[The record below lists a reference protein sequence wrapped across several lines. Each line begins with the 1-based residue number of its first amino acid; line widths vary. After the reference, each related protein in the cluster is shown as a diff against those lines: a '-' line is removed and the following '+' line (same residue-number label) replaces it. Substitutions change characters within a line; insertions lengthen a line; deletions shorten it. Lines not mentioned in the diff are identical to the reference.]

1 MSMSP
6 ARKTSLHRHQEDV
19 VEDDEDDTTATVLPS
34 GRQGHPQQGHNST
47 PFSVSDILSP
57 LDVSTVQQL
66 QHFHDDTVSVS
77 CAAATG
83 GFGGLMM
90 NSHYGMQLGSQG
102 FPGSQY
108 GAGPPDLTG
117 HYADPMRQS
126 AAAAAA
132 AGWYGTA
139 PDPRFA
145 ISRLMGGPAGAG
157 AGAQLGPALS
167 AACGG
172 PGSGADSMG
181 KSAAAAAAAA
191 ACAAAAAAAG
201 MQFPLGQRRKRRV
214 LFTQAQVYELERRF
228 KQQKYLSA
236 PEREHLASLIHLTP
250 TQVKIWFQNHRY
262 KCKRQAKEKA
272 MAEQQLQQH
281 GASSVGTGGASAAH
295 QGSHSPR
302 KVAVP
307 VLVKDG
313 KPCGSSSGEEDA
325 VGDLLSST
333 GSSVGGVGAS
343 HHQSSSSSQRSGNGI
358 GSGGLHHHQHHHH
371 RSCLV
376 DSSPGARVMC
386 GGPPSS
392 SSPLGINGMTSYG
405 QAVDLNPGSM
415 VGNAGATG
423 AGGMPGATMP
433 SMCPS
438 YLQLQGRTW

>member
-1 MSMSP
+1 M
-6 ARKTSLHRHQEDV
+6 
-19 VEDDEDDTTATVLPS
+19 
-34 GRQGHPQQGHNST
+34 
-47 PFSVSDILSP
+47 
-57 LDVSTVQQL
+57 
-66 QHFHDDTVSVS
+66 
-77 CAAATG
+77 G
-83 GFGGLMM
+83 G
-90 NSHYGMQLGSQG
+90 
-102 FPGSQY
+102 PG
-108 GAGPPDLTG
+108 GAGP
-117 HYADPMRQS
+117 
-126 AAAAAA
+126 
-132 AGWYGTA
+132 
-139 PDPRFA
+139 
-145 ISRLMGGPAGAG
+145 GG
-157 AGAQLGPALS
+157 QLGPALS

-281 GASSVGTGGASAAH
+281 GGTNNVGGGGSASH
-295 QGSHSPR
+295 QGSGHSPR

-325 VGDLLSST
+325 VGDLLSSA
-333 GSSVGGVGAS
+333 GSASSVGVS
-343 HHQSSSSSQRSGNGI
+343 HHQSSSQRSG
-358 GSGGLHHHQHHHH
+358 GSSGLGAGTGSLHHHQHHHH

-376 DSSPGARVMC
+376 DGSPGARVMC
-386 GGPPSS
+386 GAPPSS
-392 SSPLGINGMTSYG
+392 SSPLGLNAAGP
-405 QAVDLNPGSM
+405 DLVTGSVGRLVTPAGPRGVPG
-415 VGNAGATG
+415 GRQERGRHRRRRG
-423 AGGMPGATMP
+423 
-433 SMCPS
+433 
-438 YLQLQGRTW
+438 LQLQRGRGRGGRRGGGRPGLRLCHGAQAARTAPAGGSGCYRPPTGPRPVRHRALNVRRYNDLAVR

>member
-1 MSMSP
+1 
-6 ARKTSLHRHQEDV
+6 
-19 VEDDEDDTTATVLPS
+19 
-34 GRQGHPQQGHNST
+34 
-47 PFSVSDILSP
+47 
-57 LDVSTVQQL
+57 
-66 QHFHDDTVSVS
+66 
-77 CAAATG
+77 
-83 GFGGLMM
+83 
-90 NSHYGMQLGSQG
+90 
-102 FPGSQY
+102 
-108 GAGPPDLTG
+108 
-117 HYADPMRQS
+117 
-126 AAAAAA
+126 
-132 AGWYGTA
+132 
-139 PDPRFA
+139 
-145 ISRLMGGPAGAG
+145 MGGPAGAG

-281 GASSVGTGGASAAH
+281 GASSVGTGGASATH

-313 KPCGSSSGEEDA
+313 KPCGNSSGEEDA

-333 GSSVGGVGAS
+333 GSSVGGGVGAS

-392 SSPLGINGMTSYG
+392 SSPLGINGMASYG

-415 VGNAGATG
+415 VGNAGAAG

>member
-1 MSMSP
+1 
-6 ARKTSLHRHQEDV
+6 
-19 VEDDEDDTTATVLPS
+19 
-34 GRQGHPQQGHNST
+34 
-47 PFSVSDILSP
+47 
-57 LDVSTVQQL
+57 
-66 QHFHDDTVSVS
+66 
-77 CAAATG
+77 
-83 GFGGLMM
+83 
-90 NSHYGMQLGSQG
+90 
-102 FPGSQY
+102 
-108 GAGPPDLTG
+108 
-117 HYADPMRQS
+117 
-126 AAAAAA
+126 
-132 AGWYGTA
+132 
-139 PDPRFA
+139 
-145 ISRLMGGPAGAG
+145 MGGPAGAG

-281 GASSVGTGGASAAH
+281 GANSVSTGAASSAH

-313 KPCGSSSGEEDA
+313 KPCGNSSGEEDA

-333 GSSVGGVGAS
+333 GSSVGGVGTS
-343 HHQSSSSSQRSGNGI
+343 HHQSSSSSSQRSGNGI
-358 GSGGLHHHQHHHH
+358 GVAGLHHHQHHHH

-386 GGPPSS
+386 GAPPSS

-405 QAVDLNPGSM
+405 QAVDLNTGSM
-415 VGNAGATG
+415 RAHEASPATVKREVATDDDDCNFSEDEEEEDDDEDEDQDFAAASGTRPLPLRQGA
-423 AGGMPGATMP
+423 PEELP
-433 SMCPS
+433 QDEDLCDIV
-438 YLQLQGRTW
+438 L

>member
-6 ARKTSLHRHQEDV
+6 ARKTPQHRHQEDV
-19 VEDDEDDTTATVLPS
+19 DDDEDTTTTTVLPS
-34 GRQGHPQQGHNST
+34 GRQGQQLGHNST

-66 QHFHDDTVSVS
+66 QHFHDDTVTVS

-145 ISRLMGGPAGAG
+145 ISRLMGGPGGAG
-157 AGAQLGPALS
+157 PGAQLGPALS

-281 GASSVGTGGASAAH
+281 GTNSVSAGATSAAH

-313 KPCGSSSGEEDA
+313 KPCGNSSGEEDA

-343 HHQSSSSSQRSGNGI
+343 HHQSSSSSSQRSGNGI
-358 GSGGLHHHQHHHH
+358 GAGGLHHHQHHHH

-386 GGPPSS
+386 GAPPSS
-392 SSPLGINGMTSYG
+392 SSPLNINGMTSYG

-415 VGNAGATG
+415 VGNPGATG
-423 AGGMPGATMP
+423 AGGMPGATMT

>member
-6 ARKTSLHRHQEDV
+6 RKTAHHQSDDDSTSTPALPTAHRHD
-19 VEDDEDDTTATVLPS
+19 
-34 GRQGHPQQGHNST
+34 QQQQQQAHNST

-66 QHFHDDTVSVS
+66 QHFQGEDCVT
-77 CAAATG
+77 AASGAA

-117 HYADPMRQS
+117 HYADPVRQS

-132 AGWYGTA
+132 AGWYSTA

-281 GASSVGTGGASAAH
+281 GSTNSVGGGSASAAH

-333 GSSVGGVGAS
+333 GSASSVGVGAG
-343 HHQSSSSSQRSGNGI
+343 HHQSSSQRSGGNGS
-358 GSGGLHHHQHHHH
+358 GLGAGGGLHHHQHHHH

-386 GGPPSS
+386 GAPPSS

>member
-1 MSMSP
+1 
-6 ARKTSLHRHQEDV
+6 
-19 VEDDEDDTTATVLPS
+19 
-34 GRQGHPQQGHNST
+34 
-47 PFSVSDILSP
+47 
-57 LDVSTVQQL
+57 
-66 QHFHDDTVSVS
+66 
-77 CAAATG
+77 
-83 GFGGLMM
+83 
-90 NSHYGMQLGSQG
+90 
-102 FPGSQY
+102 
-108 GAGPPDLTG
+108 
-117 HYADPMRQS
+117 
-126 AAAAAA
+126 
-132 AGWYGTA
+132 
-139 PDPRFA
+139 
-145 ISRLMGGPAGAG
+145 
-157 AGAQLGPALS
+157 
-167 AACGG
+167 
-172 PGSGADSMG
+172 
-181 KSAAAAAAAA
+181 
-191 ACAAAAAAAG
+191 

-281 GASSVGTGGASAAH
+281 GANSVSTGAASAAH

-313 KPCGSSSGEEDA
+313 KPCGNSSGEEDA

-333 GSSVGGVGAS
+333 GSSVGGLGAS
-343 HHQSSSSSQRSGNGI
+343 HHQSSSSSSQRSGNGI
-358 GSGGLHHHQHHHH
+358 GAGGLHHHQHHHH

-438 YLQLQGRTW
+438 YLQLQGRTWTSLQRLERGPCHSDKERRKNCPRMKTSVTLCSEDTRCEEIGDHIVIAVNTEHHSLAESIQANPQLADEGGGGAECHERQGSPAQMLTQQPSSSATKDSPRIVR